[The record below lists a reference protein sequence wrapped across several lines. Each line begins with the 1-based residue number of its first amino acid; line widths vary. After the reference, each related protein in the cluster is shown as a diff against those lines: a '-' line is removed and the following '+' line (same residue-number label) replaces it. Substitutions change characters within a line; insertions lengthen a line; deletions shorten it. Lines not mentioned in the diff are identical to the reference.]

1 MAVTILLSQNWLDAA
16 LWITKDFK
24 YHANHDI

>member
-1 MAVTILLSQNWLDAA
+1 MAVTMLLSQNWLDAA

-24 YHANHDI
+24 YHANYDI